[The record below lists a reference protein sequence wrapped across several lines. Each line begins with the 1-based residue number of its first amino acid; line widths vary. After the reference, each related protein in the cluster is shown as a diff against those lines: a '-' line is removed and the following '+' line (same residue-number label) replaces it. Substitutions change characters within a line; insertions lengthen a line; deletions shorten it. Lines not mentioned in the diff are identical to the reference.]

1 MHYPQITGTQKNFV
15 FDWIV
20 QKNRKCLHDGRHTHT
35 HTSKQTASTA
45 GTSMILLFILQ
56 INGTSSSIRAM

>member
-35 HTSKQTASTA
+35 HKANK
-45 GTSMILLFILQ
+45 LQ
-56 INGTSSSIRAM
+56 AQQGPA

>member
-20 QKNRKCLHDGRHTHT
+20 EKNRKCLHDGRHTHT
-35 HTSKQTASTA
+35 HKQTNCKHSRDQHDTFVYTA
-45 GTSMILLFILQ
+45 D
-56 INGTSSSIRAM
+56 

>member
-20 QKNRKCLHDGRHTHT
+20 QKIESVSMMADTHT
-35 HTSKQTASTA
+35 QANK
-45 GTSMILLFILQ
+45 LQ
-56 INGTSSSIRAM
+56 AQQGPA